1 MSQKPPAKPMPE
13 TGFTIAVVTDH
24 AVLRFLERRHGIDVE
39 AIRTEIRIMCST
51 GVRFGAAKVIA
62 DGMKF
67 VIQDEGVVTCFRVQP
82 GKRI

>member
-1 MSQKPPAKPMPE
+1 MRKPPANPMPE

-39 AIRTEIRIMCST
+39 AIRAEIRDLCTT

-67 VIQDEGVVTCFRVQP
+67 VIQDQDVVTCFRVQQ